1 MNRTGF
7 GFDSHRFVDGKP
19 LKLCG
24 VPVEHPQGL
33 QGHSDGDAALH
44 ALMDAMFGAAGLGD
58 IGEHF
63 PDTDPKWKDADSV
76 VLLGEAVG
84 LLVQM
89 GWSVIN
95 CDITIIC
102 QAPKLSPHK
111 MAMREKIAD
120 QLGLDPMAVGVKAKT
135 AEGMGFCGT
144 GEGLA
149 AYAVVLLESLGD

>member
-7 GFDSHRFVDGKP
+7 GFDSHRFVAGKP
-19 LKLCG
+19 LKLGG

-33 QGHSDGDAALH
+33 LGHSDGDAALH
-44 ALMDAMFGAAGLGD
+44 ALIDAMFGAAGLGD
-58 IGEHF
+58 IGEQF
-63 PDTDPKWKDADSV
+63 PDTDPRWKDADSA
-76 VLLGEAVG
+76 VLLGEALA

-89 GWSVIN
+89 GWSVVN

-102 QAPKLSPHK
+102 QAPRLSAYK
-111 MAMREKIAD
+111 AAMRERIAD
-120 QLGLDPMAVGVKAKT
+120 QLGLEPQAVSVKAKT

-149 AYAVVLLESLGD
+149 AYAVVLLESFGE